1 MKALSA
7 TEAIGPA
14 LARTRRILFQPFRF
28 STFLKLCFVA
38 AVTEG
43 MGFRG
48 FNSGRGSHG
57 GRRWSGGPV
66 TWTPEHIAL
75 AIGVALLLLVIGLFV
90 LYLIVR
96 LRFALFESL
105 ARQST
110 LLRPGWRMYREQSWR
125 FFWLS
130 VVVGI
135 GFVVVAAGA
144 ILPFVRPIVHVI
156 RDSQAAGHLLI
167 GPLLSA
173 VLPLVGVLLGLTLL
187 AIAIDVI
194 LRDFMLPHMALED
207 ESAGEAWLEVW
218 DRLTSET
225 GAFLVYGVLRVL
237 MPIGA
242 AVGIFIVLAIPL
254 IVLFGIPGVMLG
266 LLHAAAMNAQGVL
279 QLLYYGFE
287 ALLVVVLVALGMLVA
302 IGIGGP
308 LGIAI
313 REYAL
318 MFYGGRYQRL
328 GDVLAPPPAVPPS
341 EAAGLA

>member
-1 MKALSA
+1 MEALSA
-7 TEAIGPA
+7 TQAIRPA

-38 AVTEG
+38 ALTEG

-48 FNSGRGSHG
+48 FNSGRHSQG
-57 GRRWSGGPV
+57 GGKWSGGAV

-75 AIGVALLLLVIGLFV
+75 AVGVALLLLVIGLFV

-130 VVVGI
+130 VAVGI
-135 GFVVVAAGA
+135 GFVVVAIGA
-144 ILPFVRPIVHVI
+144 ILPFVRPLVHVI
-156 RDSQAAGHLLI
+156 KDSHAAGHLLI

-173 VLPLVGVLLGLTLL
+173 VLPMVGVLLGLALV
-187 AIAIDVI
+187 AIALDVV
-194 LRDFMLPHMALED
+194 LRDFMLPHMALGD
-207 ESAGEAWLEVW
+207 DTAGEAWLEVW
-218 DRLTSET
+218 DRMTSET

-242 AVGIFIVLAIPL
+242 AIGIFIVLAIPL
-254 IVLFGIPGVMLG
+254 IILFGIPGVMLG
-266 LLHAAAMNAQGVL
+266 LLHAAAMNAHGVL
-279 QLLYYGFE
+279 QLFYYAFE
-287 ALLVVVLVALGMLVA
+287 ALLALVLVGLGILVA

-318 MFYGGRYQRL
+318 MFYGGRYKQL

-341 EAAGLA
+341 EAVGLA